1 MMNTEGRQEEPVVA
15 GEGTLTAAAETLARE
30 HARDVAKEPRLS
42 DHELTV
48 LQSIQTEATDLDAQ
62 FEAEEA
68 LGRALSVDERHQIVQ
83 ARHAADQEGRR
94 DGGEDQERAAVAPDA
109 GTCDDAPP
117 HGATATMTGTLP
129 GESVARRGPERTGER
144 GPAPPSFH
152 AVLRHRGFRA
162 LWLAQICSQLA
173 QNLTWL
179 ALGAYVAHIALAG
192 KNTAV
197 AAVTISAMVAQLFLS
212 GFAGVIVDR
221 ASKRRVLTRSNIIR
235 VGLTLLL
242 IPVTWLDAGLQPR
255 LIILLIFLINA
266 VAQFFTPAEAATIP
280 LLVDRRH
287 LLAATALFNITLN
300 ACQVIP
306 IMLGLVVLELI
317 GIVPLLLVIAAF
329 YGVAAFLVST
339 LPRDPAPPRG
349 HPVAAS
355 LPLALRH
362 IGGDLGEAL
371 RFLARDPG
379 LRLTLFQINVAP
391 TFLFIFGTLGL
402 NFVSETFG
410 LTQAG
415 AWRLLLPAGL
425 GLIVG
430 ALVMGRIA
438 AGRRKEGLINLGL
451 LVMGGAVTL
460 LGAVAVVAIALYHGA
475 STVGAFVAR
484 HIHRLPPLQA
494 HNIALIPPAM
504 VLAFIIGLAM
514 ALATIP
520 AQTLVLERTAENV
533 RGRVLALQQLVGGA
547 VPIIPLLVAA
557 PLADAYGNAAVMTG
571 LGLVIVLVGA
581 LSVRLDHAHRRRA
594 RRTVR

>member
-1 MMNTEGRQEEPVVA
+1 MAMGTEGPQEEPA
-15 GEGTLTAAAETLARE
+15 AGGEGTITAEAEKLARE
-30 HARDVAKEPRLS
+30 HARGEAEEPPLT
-42 DHELTV
+42 DQELTA
-48 LQSIQTEATDLDAQ
+48 LRGIQAEVKDLAAH

-68 LGRALSVDERHQIVQ
+68 LGRTLSADERQQIAQ
-83 ARHAADQEGRR
+83 ARQAADQERLAASPRARASDDEPSR
-94 DGGEDQERAAVAPDA
+94 DTR
-109 GTCDDAPP
+109 
-117 HGATATMTGTLP
+117 ATME
-129 GESVARRGPERTGER
+129 GEIVLRRGPDRNRGGSR
-144 GPAPPSFH
+144 GPGTPSFH
-152 AVLRHRGFRA
+152 AVLGRRGFRA
-162 LWLAQICSQLA
+162 LWIAQICSQLA

-179 ALGAYVAHIALAG
+179 ALGAYVAHIALSG

-221 ASKRRVLTRSNIIR
+221 VSKRRVLTRSNIIR
-235 VGLTLLL
+235 VALTLLL
-242 IPVTWLDAGLQPR
+242 VPVTWLDVGLQPR
-255 LIILLIFLINA
+255 VIILLIFLINA

-280 LLVDRRH
+280 ALVDRRN
-287 LLAATALFNITLN
+287 LLAATSLFNITLN

-306 IMLGLVVLELI
+306 LMLGLVVLDLI

-329 YGVAAFLVST
+329 YSAAAFLVST
-339 LPRDPAPPRG
+339 LPHDPAPPRG
-349 HPVAAS
+349 HPVAVS
-355 LPLALRH
+355 LPLAIRH
-362 IGGDLGEAL
+362 IGGDLFEAL

-410 LTQAG
+410 LNQAG

-451 LVMGGAVTL
+451 LVMGAAVTI
-460 LGAVAVVAIALYHGA
+460 LGSVAIVAIALYHGA
-475 STVGAFVAR
+475 SDVGAFVAR
-484 HIHRLPPLQA
+484 HVHRLPPLRA

-514 ALATIP
+514 ALSTIP

-557 PLADAYGNAAVMTG
+557 PLADTYGNAAVMTG

-581 LSVRLDHAHRRRA
+581 LSVRLDRAHRRLA

>member
-1 MMNTEGRQEEPVVA
+1 MMDTEGRQEPPAAA
-15 GEGTLTAAAETLARE
+15 GEGTLTAKAEKLARE
-30 HARDVAKEPRLS
+30 HARDVAEEPPLT
-42 DHELTV
+42 DQEVTV
-48 LQSIQTEATDLDAQ
+48 LRDIQTEATDLEAQ
-62 FEAEEA
+62 FEVEEA
-68 LGRALSVDERHQIVQ
+68 LGRPLSADERHQIVQ
-83 ARHAADQEGRR
+83 AQHAVEQKGRQ
-94 DGGEDQERAAVAPDA
+94 DGGGGQERAAALPDA
-109 GTCDDAPP
+109 RTCDDAPP
-117 HGATATMTGTLP
+117 RSATATLT
-129 GESVARRGPERTGER
+129 GESVPRRGPDRTSGR
-144 GPAPPSFH
+144 GSGPPSFH
-152 AVLRHRGFRA
+152 AVLRRRGFRA

-179 ALGAYVAHIALAG
+179 ALGAYVAHIALSG

-255 LIILLIFLINA
+255 IIILLIFLINA

-287 LLAATALFNITLN
+287 LLAATSLFNITLN

-329 YGVAAFLVST
+329 YSAAAFLVST
-339 LPRDPAPPRG
+339 LPRDSAPPRG

-355 LPLALRH
+355 LPQALRH
-362 IGGDLGEAL
+362 IGGDLGEVL

-430 ALVMGRIA
+430 ALTMGRIA

-451 LVMGGAVTL
+451 LVMGTAVTI
-460 LGAVAVVAIALYHGA
+460 LGAVASVATPRDHGA

-484 HIHRLPPLQA
+484 HVHRLPPLRA

-557 PLADAYGNAAVMTG
+557 PLADTYGNAAVMTG

-581 LSVRLDHAHRRRA
+581 FSVRLDRAHRRRA
-594 RRTVR
+594 RRRVR

>member
-1 MMNTEGRQEEPVVA
+1 M
-15 GEGTLTAAAETLARE
+15 
-30 HARDVAKEPRLS
+30 K
-42 DHELTV
+42 
-48 LQSIQTEATDLDAQ
+48 
-62 FEAEEA
+62 
-68 LGRALSVDERHQIVQ
+68 
-83 ARHAADQEGRR
+83 
-94 DGGEDQERAAVAPDA
+94 
-109 GTCDDAPP
+109 
-117 HGATATMTGTLP
+117 
-129 GESVARRGPERTGER
+129 GESVPRRRSDRKRGGGRGPG
-144 GPAPPSFH
+144 APRFTT
-152 AVLRHRGFRA
+152 VLRSRGFRA
-162 LWLAQICSQLA
+162 LWLAQICAQLA

-179 ALGAYVAHIALAG
+179 ALGAYVAHIALTG

-212 GFAGVIVDR
+212 GVAGVIVDR

-235 VGLTLLL
+235 VALTLLL
-242 IPVTWLDAGLQPR
+242 IPVTWLDVGLQPR
-255 LIILLIFLINA
+255 AIILLIFLINA

-280 LLVDRRH
+280 TLVDRRH
-287 LLAATALFNITLN
+287 LLAATSLFNITLN

-306 IMLGLVVLELI
+306 IMVGLVVLELI
-317 GIVPLLLVIAAF
+317 GIVPLLLVIAAL
-329 YGVAAFLVST
+329 YGAAAFLVAT
-339 LPRDPAPPRG
+339 LPRDPAPPRRR
-349 HPVAAS
+349 PLDTS
-355 LPLALRH
+355 LPRAMRH
-362 IGGDLGEAL
+362 VGGDLVEAL

-430 ALVMGRIA
+430 ALAMGRIA
-438 AGRRKEGLINLGL
+438 AGRRKEGLITLGL
-451 LVMGGAVTL
+451 LVMGAAVTL

-484 HIHRLPPLQA
+484 HVHRLPPLRA

-557 PLADAYGNAAVMTG
+557 PLADTYGNAAVMTG

-581 LSVRLDHAHRRRA
+581 LSVRLDRAHRRRA
-594 RRTVR
+594 RRRVR

>member
-1 MMNTEGRQEEPVVA
+1 M
-15 GEGTLTAAAETLARE
+15 
-30 HARDVAKEPRLS
+30 K
-42 DHELTV
+42 
-48 LQSIQTEATDLDAQ
+48 
-62 FEAEEA
+62 
-68 LGRALSVDERHQIVQ
+68 
-83 ARHAADQEGRR
+83 
-94 DGGEDQERAAVAPDA
+94 
-109 GTCDDAPP
+109 
-117 HGATATMTGTLP
+117 
-129 GESVARRGPERTGER
+129 GESMPRRGFDRKRRGSH

-152 AVLRHRGFRA
+152 AVLRRRGFRV

-197 AAVTISAMVAQLFLS
+197 AAVTISAMVAQVFLS

-255 LIILLIFLINA
+255 IIIVLIFLINA

-287 LLAATALFNITLN
+287 LLAATSLFNITLN

-329 YGVAAFLVST
+329 YGAAALLVST
-339 LPRDPAPPRG
+339 LPRDSAPPRG

-355 LPLALRH
+355 LPLAIRH

-430 ALVMGRIA
+430 ALIMGRIA

-451 LVMGGAVTL
+451 LVMGAAVT
-460 LGAVAVVAIALYHGA
+460 I
-475 STVGAFVAR
+475 AFVAR
-484 HIHRLPPLQA
+484 HVHRLPPLQA